1 MAANLHTTVSVTPSF
16 IIPTAQNDSK
26 HIASLRFQ
34 IGLFQNCKTMDE
46 LRQLHCY
53 ASKQGLIRKQS
64 TVTKLISTCVEMG
77 TLESLDYAR
86 KVFEL
91 FQEDD
96 EANVTVFIYNSLI
109 RGYSASGLCDE
120 AVSLYIQ
127 MIETGFVPDNFTFPF
142 LLSAC
147 AKTAAF
153 SGGVQLHGALTKIGL
168 EGNMFVANS
177 LIHLYAEARDFSSA
191 RKVFDEMPERNVVSW
206 TSLICGYARTDSSS
220 EAVALFFQMI
230 EAGVR
235 PNSVTMVCVISACSK
250 LKDLELAMKIHAYI
264 EESEVELNT
273 HMVNALVDMYMKCG
287 ETAAAR
293 LLYNECVDK
302 NLVLCN
308 TIMSNF
314 ARQGMPKEVLSVMV
328 DMFQVDLQPDRVSLL
343 SAISACGQM
352 GDYLLGRCCHN
363 FALRNGYEGWDNICN
378 AMIDMYMKCGKQE
391 MAYRVFHGM
400 SNKTIVSWNS
410 LLVSYVRNRDLESTK
425 KIFNEMLEKDIV
437 SWNTMVS
444 ALVQES
450 MFEEAIELFREMQT
464 KEIEADR
471 VTMVEVASACG
482 YLGALELAKWIY
494 AYIIKNNIDCDML
507 LETALVDM
515 FARCGD
521 SRSAMKVF
529 DNMDRKDVSAWTAA
543 IGAMAVDGNG
553 ERAIELYSEM
563 LRQGVKPDQVV
574 FVNILT
580 ACSHGGFVEQGQLIF
595 ESMKQHG
602 ISPQIVHYGCMVDL
616 LGRAGKL
623 EEALD
628 IIKSMSMKPN
638 GIIWGSL
645 LAACRTHKN
654 VELATFAAERLAE
667 TAPER
672 SGIHVLLSNIYASA
686 EQWADVANVRLH
698 LKEKGVR
705 KMPGS
710 SSIEVDGVIH
720 EFTSGDRSHPETC
733 HIDMMLKEIT
743 NRLGDAG
750 YVPDLTNVLLDVN
763 EQEKHYLL
771 NQHSEKLA
779 MAYGLISTKKHLP
792 IRVIKNL
799 RTCSDCHAFAKYVSK
814 VYDREITIR
823 DNNRFHF
830 FRQGLCSCGDYW

>member
-1 MAANLHTTVSVTPSF
+1 
-16 IIPTAQNDSK
+16 
-26 HIASLRFQ
+26 
-34 IGLFQNCKTMDE
+34 MDE

-53 ASKQGLIRKQS
+53 VSKQGLIRKQS

-77 TLESLDYAR
+77 TSESLDCAR
-86 KVFEL
+86 KAFEL

-96 EANVTVFIYNSLI
+96 EANVTLFMYNSLI
-109 RGYSASGLCDE
+109 RGYSAAGLCDE
-120 AVSLYIQ
+120 AVSLYIE
-127 MIETGFVPDNFTFPF
+127 MIEAGFTPDNFTFPF

-153 SGGVQLHGALTKIGL
+153 VEGVQLHGALMKIGL
-168 EGNMFVANS
+168 EGDMFVANS
-177 LIHLYAEARDFSSA
+177 LIHLYAEAGEFSFA
-191 RKVFDEMPERNVVSW
+191 RKVFDGMLERNVVSW

-235 PNSVTMVCVISACSK
+235 PNSVTMVCVISACAK
-250 LKDLELAMKIHAYI
+250 LKDLELAKRIHAYI
-264 EESEVELNT
+264 EESEMELNT

-287 ETAAAR
+287 ETGAAKR
-293 LLYNECVDK
+293 LYDECVDK

-314 ARQGMPKEVLSVMV
+314 ARYGMPNEVLAVLV
-328 DMFQVDLQPDRVSLL
+328 DMFRVDLRPDRVSLL
-343 SAISACGQM
+343 SAISACGQT
-352 GDYLLGRCCHN
+352 GDYLLGKCCHN
-363 FALRNGYEGWDNICN
+363 YSLRNRYEAWDNICN

-391 MAYRVFHGM
+391 MAYRVFEGM

-410 LLVSYVRNRDLESTK
+410 LLVGYIRNRDLESAR
-425 KIFNEMLEKDIV
+425 KIFNEMPEKDIV
-437 SWNTMVS
+437 SWNTMVN
-444 ALVQES
+444 ALVQQN
-450 MFEEAIELFREMQT
+450 MFEEAIELFREMQR

-482 YLGALELAKWIY
+482 YLGSLELAKWIY
-494 AYIIKNNIDCDML
+494 AYIVKKNIYCDML

-521 SRSAMKVF
+521 SRSAMEVF

-553 ERAIELYSEM
+553 GRAIELYNEM

-574 FVNILT
+574 FVNVLT
-580 ACSHGGFVEQGQLIF
+580 ACSHGGFVEQGQHIF

-602 ISPQIVHYGCMVDL
+602 ISPHIVHYGCMVDL

-623 EEALD
+623 EEALN
-628 IIKSMSMKPN
+628 IIKSMPMKPN

-645 LAACRTHKN
+645 LAACHTHKN
-654 VELATFAAERLAE
+654 VDMATFAAERLAE
-667 TAPER
+667 VAPER
-672 SGIHVLLSNIYASA
+672 TGIHVLLSNIYASA
-686 EQWADVANVRLH
+686 EKWADVANVRLQ
-698 LKEKGVR
+698 LKEKGVQ
-705 KMPGS
+705 KTPGS

-720 EFTSGDRSHPETC
+720 EFTSGDRSHPENC
-733 HIDMMLKEIT
+733 DIDMMLKEIT
-743 NRLGDAG
+743 CRLGDAG
-750 YVPDLTNVLLDVN
+750 YVPDITNVLLDVN
-763 EQEKHYLL
+763 EQEKQYLL
-771 NQHSEKLA
+771 NRHSEKLA
-779 MAYGLISTKKHLP
+779 MAYGLISTEKHVP

-799 RTCSDCHAFAKYVSK
+799 RMCSDCHAFAKYISK
-814 VYDREITIR
+814 VYDREITVR

-830 FRQGLCSCGDYW
+830 FRQGSCSCGDYW